1 MTKTTDNKVL
11 TNGRVYKLN
20 PEFVNSI
27 YSRKETARNNWTVEE
42 IKNLLKTDD
51 LFVIRSLLKLYSY
64 QTYEEKQSGETKMD
78 NGVGFNGADAV
89 RLSSIS
95 RNTLKTYTIGVG
107 MVNFVRTKIMKY
119 AKQLTRIANG
129 QVSIKEG

>member
-1 MTKTTDNKVL
+1 MTKATKVL
-11 TNGRVYKLN
+11 TNGRIYKLN

-27 YSRKETARNNWTVEE
+27 HTRSETARNNWTVEE

-78 NGVGFNGADAV
+78 NGVGFNGADAN
-89 RLSSIS
+89 RLSKVS
-95 RNTLKTYTIGVG
+95 RDTLRTYTIGVG
-107 MVNFVRTKIMKY
+107 MVNFVRSKIMKY

-129 QVSIKEG
+129 EV